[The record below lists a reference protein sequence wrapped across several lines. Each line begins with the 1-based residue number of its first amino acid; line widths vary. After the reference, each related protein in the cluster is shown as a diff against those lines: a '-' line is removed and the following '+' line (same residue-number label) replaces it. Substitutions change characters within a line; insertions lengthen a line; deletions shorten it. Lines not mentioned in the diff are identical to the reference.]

1 MASSG
6 QIKKQFEENEL
17 HGGTSKGTRKERNE
31 ENSATE

>member
-17 HGGTSKGTRKERNE
+17 HGGTSKGTRKERDE
-31 ENSATE
+31 ESSATE